1 MTTAPEYID
10 KLQAARLRLVGE
22 ERKMLEEIA
31 KRDVPVAS
39 AEERSTLQK
48 MADDITGIKQQIDGW
63 KVQAERDAEN
73 DKVAE
78 VRAAV
83 YSPQQ
88 IERQDKAEKASFESF
103 IRGEGVGNANG
114 GRSWDF
120 DLTTAVNTRQ
130 MIRMGAGPAEF
141 RALSVVTA
149 AAGGTLVPT
158 GFVNAL
164 YDYMEVYSGARRLN
178 PTILATASGNPLP
191 IPKVATGGTAA
202 LVGEGT
208 ALGGSDP
215 TFGRTLLSTWKIAQ
229 IVVLS
234 NELLRDSGVDVEG
247 WLARDFGRSLGR
259 ATNTYY
265 TTGTG
270 SNQPAGYQ
278 VPAGTAVTG
287 ANAGTGVP
295 SMNNLIDVVYGINSE
310 YRANGAAWSMRD
322 ATAGYIR
329 KLTAST
335 AGDYLWQP
343 SAQLGQPDR
352 LLGYP
357 VIENSAMP
365 AYGTGVKSITF
376 GDMASAFVIRDVGSV
391 RIERSEERYFELD
404 QVAWRAILSTDSQV
418 QDLTAY
424 TAFRGG
430 TA

>member
-1 MTTAPEYID
+1 MADYLD
-10 KLQAARLRLVGE
+10 NLNAARVRLVGE
-22 ERKMLEEIA
+22 QRKLIDDIT
-31 KRDVPVAS
+31 KRDTPVPS
-39 AEERSTLQK
+39 AEERQTLER
-48 MADDITGIKQQIDGW
+48 MDADIDGIKAEIDAA
-63 KVQAERDAEN
+63 KVRQARDAEN

-83 YSPQQ
+83 YSPKQ
-88 IERQDKAEKASFESF
+88 IEQQDRSEKQAFEAF
-103 IRGEGVGNANG
+103 IRGESPGNAEH
-114 GRSWDF
+114 GRAWDF
-120 DLTTAVNTRQ
+120 NLTTAVNTRQ

-158 GFVNAL
+158 GFVNSL

-191 IPKVATGGTAA
+191 IPKVVSGGTAA
-202 LVGEGT
+202 IVGEGT
-208 ALGGSDP
+208 ALAGTDP
-215 TFGRTLLSTWKIAQ
+215 SFGRTLLSTWKIAQ
-229 IVVLS
+229 LVTLS
-234 NELLRDSGVDVEG
+234 NELIRDSGVDLEG
-247 WLARDFGRSLGR
+247 WLARDFGRALGR
-259 ATNTYY
+259 ATNSLY

-287 ANAGTGVP
+287 ANGGTGVP

-310 YRANGAAWSMRD
+310 YRAAGAAWSMRD

-343 SAQLGQPDR
+343 SLQAGQPDR
-352 LLGYP
+352 LLGFP
-357 VIENSAMP
+357 VVENSAMP
-365 AYGTGVKSITF
+365 AYGTGIKSICF
-376 GDMASAFVIRDVGSV
+376 GDFGSAFVIRDVGSV
-391 RIERSEERYFELD
+391 RVERSEERYFELD
-404 QVAWRAILSTDSQV
+404 QVAWRAVLSTDSQV